1 LENSPKARLWR
12 QRRCGQRVALRQLN
26 LVELG
31 QSGAGDPDVGAPES
45 EGVFLLA
52 FLMSRIRVVA
62 AGLGAVVQL
71 ERAEQL
77 RRLDNGPAPASD
89 AGWIVKDHAPGRG
102 PNMFERP
109 AQLVADSF
117 GSLAPIHLH
126 KAHVGERQGP
136 TSMCGIGGMVSACPN
151 RPVAP
156 AGHTVLLKASR
167 SGRFRRSPQPEG
179 DLKHLDSLG
188 IESSDISSCLSSTP
202 FPPRLQVN
210 LESKYQDNRVCQ
222 TAGLGNPLRQI
233 QVVDTLS
240 VAFYGRYCL

>member
-1 LENSPKARLWR
+1 VIIRMSGFPVLSAFRDYGRTGSNSTRSEIRDAAGSWLENSPKARLWR

-77 RRLDNGPAPASD
+77 RRLDKGPAPASD

-102 PNMFERP
+102 PSIFERP

-136 TSMCGIGGMVSACPN
+136 HQYV
-151 RPVAP
+151 RD
-156 AGHTVLLKASR
+156 
-167 SGRFRRSPQPEG
+167 RRG
-179 DLKHLDSLG
+179 
-188 IESSDISSCLSSTP
+188 
-202 FPPRLQVN
+202 
-210 LESKYQDNRVCQ
+210 
-222 TAGLGNPLRQI
+222 GLGLPE
-233 QVVDTLS
+233 
-240 VAFYGRYCL
+240 